1 LARNV
6 NIVSVVSPNSDGL
19 SGLADATA
27 LGIATGSVDQFGNP
41 YVQTINADGSG
52 LSTALLDA
60 VRALIGDTRRDI
72 SFVAEDNAA
81 SAIDEADFVK
91 NVTSSS
97 CPTSG
102 INNCLGGVGTS
113 ICEDCLQGA
122 QVGFQFRLGNTSV
135 TQTATSQV
143 FDFDMVGFAGAA
155 EIGRIPIRVMVPEAG
170 GSYGSGFYQNTY
182 DSDVVCE
189 MPPER
194 PDWGTLTW
202 IGSTPSDSTVE
213 FEIFSAN
220 TLAELDS
227 VIPVS
232 IVYPTDTTAQS
243 YDIGDELISGGQV
256 NYMPFLRVRAKLNAS
271 SDSLSTPTFA
281 GWSMQFNCIPFD

>member
-1 LARNV
+1 V
-6 NIVSVVSPNSDGL
+6 NIVSVISPNSNGL
-19 SGLADATA
+19 SGFDDAAA
-27 LGIATGSVDQFGNP
+27 LGVATGSVDQSGNP
-41 YVQTINADGSG
+41 YLQTINADGSG

-72 SFVAEDNAA
+72 SFVAEDNPATGA
-81 SAIDEADFVK
+81 VDETEFVR

-97 CPTSG
+97 CPTTG

-113 ICEDCLQGA
+113 ICDDCLQGA
-122 QVGFQFRLGNTSV
+122 EVAFQFRLGNTSV
-135 TQTATSQV
+135 TETATAQI

-202 IGSTPSDSTVE
+202 TGSTPSDSTVE
-213 FEIFSAN
+213 FEIYTAN
-220 TLAELDS
+220 TVEELDT

-243 YDIGDELISGGQV
+243 YDVGDELINGGQV
-256 NYMPFLRVRAKLNAS
+256 NYMPFLRVRAKLNASNAS

>member
-1 LARNV
+1 LHNLTADPLGYASWQTADLPITWTTLETELLARNV
-6 NIVSVVSPNSDGL
+6 NIVSVISPNSDGL

-27 LGIATGSVDQFGNP
+27 LGIATGSVDQSGNP
-41 YVQTINADGSG
+41 YVQTINGDGSG

-60 VRALIGDTRRDI
+60 VRALIGNTRRDI

-81 SAIDEADFVK
+81 TGTVDETEFVR

-97 CPTSG
+97 CPTTG
-102 INNCLGGVGTS
+102 VNNCSGGVGTS
-113 ICEDCLQGA
+113 VCEDCLQGA
-122 QVGFQFRLGNTSV
+122 EVAFQFRLGNTSV
-135 TQTATSQV
+135 TETATAQV

-170 GSYGSGFYQNTY
+170 GSYGS
-182 DSDVVCE
+182 
-189 MPPER
+189 
-194 PDWGTLTW
+194 
-202 IGSTPSDSTVE
+202 DSTVE
-213 FEIFSAN
+213 FEIYTAN
-220 TLAELDS
+220 TIEELDS

-243 YDIGDELISGGQV
+243 YDVGDELISAGHT

-281 GWSMQFNCIPFD
+281 GWSMEFNCIPFD